1 MNAPEVAEVEEWQKN
16 VVLILD
22 EMHGREDLVYD
33 KHTDALVGFANLGN
47 INQHLQQFA
56 QSLQGD
62 NITEPLAKFT
72 LVLMI
77 QGQFTYLQFQFPR
90 VTLAGHHIFDLF
102 WEAVHKLKRYT
113 RKVTAVQLLWYM
125 NFKMVY
131 LGTGREQ
138 V

>member
-1 MNAPEVAEVEEWQKN
+1 MNAPDVAEVEEWQKN

-77 QGQFTYLQFQFPR
+77 QEQFTY
-90 VTLAGHHIFDLF
+90 
-102 WEAVHKLKRYT
+102 
-113 RKVTAVQLLWYM
+113 
-125 NFKMVY
+125 NFSFLV
-131 LGTGREQ
+131 LH
-138 V
+138 